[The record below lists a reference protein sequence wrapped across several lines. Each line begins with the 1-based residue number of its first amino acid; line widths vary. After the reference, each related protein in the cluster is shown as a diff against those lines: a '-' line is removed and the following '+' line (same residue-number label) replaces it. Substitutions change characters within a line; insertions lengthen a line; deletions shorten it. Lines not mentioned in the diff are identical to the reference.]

1 MNIKGFHIV
10 FITIAV
16 IFSIWLAL
24 FEYDTYAV
32 SRNVSDLIVSIVS
45 AIIGL
50 VLGGYGVWFIQKIRR
65 KVV

>member
-16 IFSIWLAL
+16 IFSLWLAL
-24 FEYDTYAV
+24 FEYNTYAV
-32 SRNVSDLIVSIVS
+32 SRAISDLIVSVVS
-45 AIIGL
+45 AVVGL
-50 VLGGYGVWFIQKIRR
+50 VLAGYGVWFIQKIRR